1 MVADIKANT
10 TITNAQFFFQLNP
23 LLVLFYPMISR
34 SELSTSFDAKQLFF
48 SFDIS
53 KLCLWPNLG

>member
-48 SFDIS
+48 FF
-53 KLCLWPNLG
+53 